1 VKPDPEPVKAM
12 QQSAASA
19 ADLQKVAYLEK
30 VQHAH
35 YNKDFKANMEQLM
48 SMGFLDFEKNLQLL
62 QQHYNNLEPV
72 LAKLI
77 E

>member
-1 VKPDPEPVKAM
+1 VKPDPEPVAAM
-12 QQSAASA
+12 KQSAAA
-19 ADLQKVAYLEK
+19 TADLQKVAYMQK

-35 YNKDFKANMEQLM
+35 YNKDFRANMEQLL

>member
-1 VKPDPEPVKAM
+1 MK
-12 QQSAASA
+12 QSAAA
-19 ADLQKVAYLEK
+19 TADLQKVAYMQK

-35 YNKDFKANMEQLM
+35 YNKDFRANMEQLL

>member
-1 VKPDPEPVKAM
+1 
-12 QQSAASA
+12 
-19 ADLQKVAYLEK
+19 
-30 VQHAH
+30 
-35 YNKDFKANMEQLM
+35 M
-48 SMGFLDFEKNLQLL
+48 SMGFLDFDKNLQLL